1 MNRDRQFLLD
11 ILQSADLIQ
20 TYTDGYTRA
29 QFIADI
35 QAQDSVIRRLLI
47 VAEAARRLSPEM
59 RDRLSEIS
67 WSEINGMRNRLVHEY
82 DDIDLDIVW
91 AVVRA
96 EIPDLIRA
104 IAPHV
109 PPET

>member
-67 WSEINGMRNRLVHEY
+67 WSEINGMRNRLVQDRKSTRLNSSHQISSY
-82 DDIDLDIVW
+82 
-91 AVVRA
+91 AVFCLKKKKSQYS
-96 EIPDLIRA
+96 I
-104 IAPHV
+104 
-109 PPET
+109 